1 MTEQQKI
8 ISELCRLEIIRVSF
22 SQSYKKDNDVKKI
35 VIKPVM
41 IRQTLMYQIE
51 SFTQKQAFH
60 NNITMGDLESKIDE
74 ILQNTFRQAQIFTP
88 DYIYSLKIS
97 SKGKLLHNRTKNINF
112 IKSDNTQTNNRKK
125 NYIIDIENLP
135 DIFRELGVSGADGKI
150 INSKYDKFRQIC
162 RFCEIINDAVKN
174 DTRENF
180 NIVDFGCGKS
190 YLTFVVHHYFTRIL
204 GKKVNIVGLDL
215 KADVIKNC
223 NALCE
228 KYGIQDI
235 NFLCMDVK
243 DYVPKTKVDMV
254 IALHACD
261 IATDFALYNAYLW
274 QSDYI
279 FSAPCCQHEMNA
291 VMKSKSFGLL
301 NEFGLLKERFCSLAT
316 DAIRCKLLQ
325 MCGYSTD
332 TLEFVDA
339 ENSPK
344 NLLIRAIRRTK
355 NTYRDIVKIHKEID
369 TFNSEFTSP
378 LCFERLLKQDFY
390 EYSVQNFPLVAIAGK
405 ASMLVR
411 DNVAL
416 RNEVFGKEQGDTA
429 WACRDDAD
437 NDALFVNI
445 YSQNT
450 LAGACRMTWI
460 DRQDGSVLFGRIA
473 VKETFRG
480 LGLGRD
486 MLEILQKKAKA
497 LGANTAY
504 IYAKPSAIGFYQA
517 IGFVKTDAEPC
528 ENETICVYKAL

>member
-8 ISELCRLEIIRVSF
+8 ISELCRLEIIKVNF
-22 SQSYKKDNDVKKI
+22 SDSYKKDNDVKKI
-35 VIKPVM
+35 VIKPV
-41 IRQTLMYQIE
+41 IIKDTPMYQLE

-60 NNITMGDLESKIDE
+60 KNISAGELENTIDE
-74 ILQNTFRQAQIFTP
+74 ILQNSFRQAQIFTP

-97 SKGKLLHNRTKNINF
+97 SKGKLLHNRTKNNDF
-112 IKSDNTQTNNRKK
+112 KQSTKSSSNNRKK

-162 RFCEIINDAVKN
+162 RFCEIINDVVKN
-174 DTRENF
+174 DTRDIF

-190 YLTFVVHHYFTRIL
+190 YLTFVVHHYFTKIL

-215 KADVIKNC
+215 KEDVINNC

-228 KYGIQDI
+228 KYGIQDV

-291 VMKSKSFGLL
+291 VMKSKSYGLL
-301 NEFGLLKERFCSLAT
+301 GEFGLLKERFCSLST
-316 DAIRCKLLQ
+316 DALRCKLLQ

-332 TLEFVDA
+332 IVEFVDA

-344 NLLIRAIRRTK
+344 NLLIRATRRTK
-355 NTYRDIVKIHKEID
+355 NTYRDIVRIQNQID
-369 TFNSEFTSP
+369 AFNAEFTTP
-378 LCFERLLKQDFY
+378 LCMERL
-390 EYSVQNFPLVAIAGK
+390 VRQNFMEISKGDVTFSAVAGK

-411 DNVAL
+411 DNVSL
-416 RNEVFGKEQGDTA
+416 RSEVFGKEQGDEA
-429 WACRDDAD
+429 WSGRDEAD
-437 NDALFVNI
+437 NDAFFVNL
-445 YSQNT
+445 YNKNVTS
-450 LAGACRMTWI
+450 AVCRMTWI
-460 DRQDGSVLFGRIA
+460 DREKGNVLFGRIA
-473 VKETFRG
+473 VKQDFRG
-480 LGLGRD
+480 LGLGRE
-486 MLEILQKKAKA
+486 MLEILQSKAKL
-497 LGANTAY
+497 LGAKTAY
-504 IYAKPSAIGFYQA
+504 IDAKSTAVGFYETL
-517 IGFVKTDAEPC
+517 GFTKTDIKPDTEG
-528 ENETICVYKAL
+528 TVRVLKKL